1 MGKIAIVYGTSTG
14 VTEDIA
20 KRIQKLFDH
29 ADVYDAAKVKTEQ
42 LEPYDYYIFGASTT
56 GFGELQDD
64 WANLLPQVAKMDL
77 SKKTVA
83 LFGLGDSASYST
95 SFVGGLSQI
104 YDELK
109 DKTKIVGAVSTDGY
123 DFEESDAVVDGKFV
137 GLPLDEDNEADKT
150 EDRLSAWVSELKK
163 DFK

>member
-1 MGKIAIVYGTSTG
+1 M
-14 VTEDIA
+14 
-20 KRIQKLFDH
+20 
-29 ADVYDAAKVKTEQ
+29 
-42 LEPYDYYIFGASTT
+42 
-56 GFGELQDD
+56 
-64 WANLLPQVAKMDL
+64 
-77 SKKTVA
+77 
-83 LFGLGDSASYST
+83 
-95 SFVGGLSQI
+95 
-104 YDELK
+104 K